1 MEAFMYNQYEDEVK
15 IEKRSALRQLDDLIE
30 TAEDLRREIEN
41 AEEVENPMSEFE
53 NNSLKMWKMQVLE
66 GLPNGS
72 SLKMRQDVEEFLDNI
87 KIVY

>member
-15 IEKRSALRQLDDLIE
+15 IEKRSALRQLDDIIE

-41 AEEVENPMSEFE
+41 SEEVRDPLSEFRTD
-53 NNSLKMWKMQVLE
+53 NLSMWKMQVLE
-66 GLPNGS
+66 GLPNGA
-72 SLKMRQDVEEFLDNI
+72 SLKMRQDVEEFLDKI